1 MVEQIGARKRN
12 ARALVGVCCS
22 TVIVPASQRGN
33 GNRGELARPSDR
45 LGSETYMTDQAIDTP
60 NAPEAPEVRP
70 AIDADD
76 IAKLKRN
83 PSDEDAKLDVA
94 VDETFPASDA
104 PSNTQPGKGKDP
116 APSSGYDPQAEAER
130 AGRH

>member
-1 MVEQIGARKRN
+1 
-12 ARALVGVCCS
+12 
-22 TVIVPASQRGN
+22 
-33 GNRGELARPSDR
+33 
-45 LGSETYMTDQAIDTP
+45 MTDQAIDTA

-76 IAKLKRN
+76 VTKLKRN
-83 PSDEDAKLDVA
+83 PSDEDGKLDIA

-116 APSSGYDPQAEAER
+116 APSSGYDAEAEAR
-130 AGRH
+130 RTAGRN

>member
-1 MVEQIGARKRN
+1 
-12 ARALVGVCCS
+12 
-22 TVIVPASQRGN
+22 
-33 GNRGELARPSDR
+33 
-45 LGSETYMTDQAIDTP
+45 MTDQAIDTP

-76 IAKLKRN
+76 IKQLKRN

-94 VDETFPASDA
+94 LDESFPTSDA

-116 APSSGYDPQAEAER
+116 APSSGYDPEAEAGR
-130 AGRH
+130 AA

>member
-1 MVEQIGARKRN
+1 
-12 ARALVGVCCS
+12 
-22 TVIVPASQRGN
+22 
-33 GNRGELARPSDR
+33 
-45 LGSETYMTDQAIDTP
+45 MTDQAIDTP

-70 AIDADD
+70 AIDAED

-116 APSSGYDPQAEAER
+116 APSSGYDPDAEAKR
-130 AGRH
+130 AAQH

>member
-1 MVEQIGARKRN
+1 
-12 ARALVGVCCS
+12 
-22 TVIVPASQRGN
+22 
-33 GNRGELARPSDR
+33 
-45 LGSETYMTDQAIDTP
+45 MTDHAIDTP

-76 IAKLKRN
+76 VTKLKRN
-83 PSDEDAKLDVA
+83 PSDEDGKLDIA

-116 APSSGYDPQAEAER
+116 APSSGYDAEAEAR
-130 AGRH
+130 RTAGRN